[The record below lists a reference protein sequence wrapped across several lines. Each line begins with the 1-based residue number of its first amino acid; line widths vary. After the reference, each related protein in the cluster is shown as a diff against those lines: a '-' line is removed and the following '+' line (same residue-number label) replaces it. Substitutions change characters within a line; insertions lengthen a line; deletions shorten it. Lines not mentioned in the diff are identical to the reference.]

1 MHFKDKKI
9 PLHPI
14 RVKMVGIR
22 KFIVDFETTG
32 SKKLLEKL
40 LFNSTRVKFSS
51 IYRFKVTTW
60 PSWVRIEVSAR
71 SGVI

>member
-1 MHFKDKKI
+1 MHFKDKKKRKKI
-9 PLHPI
+9 LLYPI
-14 RVKMVGIR
+14 CVKVVGIL
-22 KFIVDFETTG
+22 KFIDDFETTA

-60 PSWVRIEVSAR
+60 PS
-71 SGVI
+71 